1 MPEPEVIL
9 QAEHVSKHFTRIGS
23 DYGLKDVL
31 LHSFS
36 FFYRY
41 LNSREFIALDDIS
54 FSLKRGE
61 SLAILGANGAGKSTL
76 LSLIGGIIQ
85 PSSGQLRVKGRI
97 GLMLELG
104 SGFCHDLSGRE
115 NIMLNGLLLGATRR
129 EIKEL
134 TDDII
139 DFSGLRDFI
148 DEPLRTYSTGMQ
160 TRLGFAIAVHLKPD
174 IMLIDEVLAVG
185 DSEFRRKCQQKLAEM
200 QQQGVAWI
208 LVTHALEHAEN
219 YCERAIYLDHG
230 KMIFS
235 GETRTV
241 TDAIR
246 KAGYE
251 Y

>member
-1 MPEPEVIL
+1 MSEPEVIL
-9 QAEHVSKHFTRIGS
+9 QAEHVCKQFTRICS

-36 FFYRY
+36 FFYQH
-41 LNSREFIALDDIS
+41 LNSREFRALDDIS
-54 FSLKRGE
+54 FTLKRGE

-76 LSLIGGIIQ
+76 LSLIGGIIR
-85 PSSGQLRVKGRI
+85 PTSGELHVNGRI

-129 EIKEL
+129 EIRDL
-134 TDDII
+134 TDEII

-200 QQQGVAWI
+200 KQDGVVCI

-230 KMIFS
+230 KIVFS

-246 KAGYE
+246 KSGYE